1 MENLELEKQ
10 QVAPVNNFYGNINN
24 FKVYNGP
31 VNFYG
36 PEYNNNGIEEEKSTD
51 TVQDGKIASEEM
63 MIKAAKITQRNG
75 LWKSQRSWSV
85 MFMVYCIWGY
95 KGRVTDFLNDVMDW
109 PEEVT
114 SQIVC
119 NRYAV
124 EKLKNTYNFS
134 KEISEW
140 RSNGVPEQ
148 YCILGEQLDEE
159 LTKMTLDMEQK

>member
-1 MENLELEKQ
+1 
-10 QVAPVNNFYGNINN
+10 
-24 FKVYNGP
+24 
-31 VNFYG
+31 
-36 PEYNNNGIEEEKSTD
+36 
-51 TVQDGKIASEEM
+51 
-63 MIKAAKITQRNG
+63 
-75 LWKSQRSWSV
+75 